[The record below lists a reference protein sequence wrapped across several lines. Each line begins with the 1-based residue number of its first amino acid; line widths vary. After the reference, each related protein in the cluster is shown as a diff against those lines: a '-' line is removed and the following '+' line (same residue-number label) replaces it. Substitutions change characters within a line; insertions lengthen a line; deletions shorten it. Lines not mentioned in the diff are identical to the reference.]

1 MQYSGA
7 FHQSVADMQNLR
19 DALAACAVTNDRASF
34 LAHLSDAAKYAYAT
48 QNDLDRL
55 PNQNQTDRH
64 FALYLRQVDNQVE
77 SWLRQDQG
85 PTPAVHS
92 QVQAMYNTSSS
103 AVDEMNQISE
113 RVVSPGW
120 TWTDGG
126 QTASMAST
134 GMSRMDEAMGAIVR
148 QKQLAPTQ
156 TTVQQ
161 TKISRPTVAKTKAIN
176 VVAKAVNASNT
187 QSWQASLQTKGQ
199 GAPFYTVTG
208 RLGNDTLHAEVSAKD
223 GRLLSLHWDRPTPT
237 ASRYDFAQA
246 AQDAKA
252 WLRRMGYTNVVRSN
266 GYEIDHDARF
276 TFQPVISGYTV
287 YGSSIHVTVALDNG
301 QVVGFYETGSLPPA
315 NWKMPKL
322 NMTAGKLENKLSSS
336 FHVQTTENV
345 IWKDQNGSWVPA
357 IIYDGSLQDE
367 PYRVVLDARN
377 GSELFVGRL

>member
-1 MQYSGA
+1 MNHRTTWWTVTGIAAVLVIGGSAYAWGHREQLRQQQMTTMVNVQYSGA

-199 GAPFYTVTG
+199 GAPV
-208 RLGNDTLHAEVSAKD
+208 
-223 GRLLSLHWDRPTPT
+223 
-237 ASRYDFAQA
+237 
-246 AQDAKA
+246 
-252 WLRRMGYTNVVRSN
+252 
-266 GYEIDHDARF
+266 
-276 TFQPVISGYTV
+276 
-287 YGSSIHVTVALDNG
+287 
-301 QVVGFYETGSLPPA
+301 
-315 NWKMPKL
+315 
-322 NMTAGKLENKLSSS
+322 
-336 FHVQTTENV
+336 
-345 IWKDQNGSWVPA
+345 
-357 IIYDGSLQDE
+357 
-367 PYRVVLDARN
+367 
-377 GSELFVGRL
+377 